1 MSPLVE
7 AEANTLV
14 PNSSFLIF
22 LIHARL
28 VTLQIC
34 DLICAMLSSLGE
46 FFSLRRSQ
54 SLITLSTDPTARYL
68 ELGEKAQVLRL
79 AGFSLGL
86 G

>member
-7 AEANTLV
+7 AEASTLV
-14 PNSSFLIF
+14 PNYSFFMFLIQ
-22 LIHARL
+22 ARL
-28 VTLQIC
+28 VTLQMW
-34 DLICAMLSSLGE
+34 DLIWAMLSSLGE
-46 FFSLRRSQ
+46 FLSLRRSQ

-68 ELGEKAQVLRL
+68 ELGEKAHAESE